1 MASLGESKMT
11 QIGVFWG
18 LLENDDS
25 NRKTERWYLRLEF
38 ETHFSGQTDWLEGL
52 NIFQKLGSNFWG
64 ILNNRFT
71 KKLEYKSRF
80 RISRATFWCQNRF
93 STTGI
98 LCRKTFST
106 ER

>member
-1 MASLGESKMT
+1 MASLVESKMT

-25 NRKTERWYLRLEF
+25 NRKTERWYLSLEF
-38 ETHFSGQTDWLEGL
+38 ETHFSSKTDWFDDW
-52 NIFQKLGSNFWG
+52 NIFQKLGSTFGG

-80 RISRATFWCQNRF
+80 RISKATFWCQNRF
-93 STTGI
+93 STIG
-98 LCRKTFST
+98 LSCKKTFST

>member
-1 MASLGESKMT
+1 MT
-11 QIGVFWG
+11 QIGVFRG

-25 NRKTERWYLRLEF
+25 NRKTERWYLSLEF
-38 ETHFSGQTDWLEGL
+38 ETHFSSKTDWFEDL
-52 NIFQKLGSNFWG
+52 NIFQKLGSIFGG

-80 RISRATFWCQNRF
+80 RISRATCWCQNHFF
-93 STTGI
+93 SIGI
-98 LCRKTFST
+98 SCRKTFSS